1 VDIRHVAGYN
11 PPPGEARLL
20 RSVPGPSLATVFVK
34 EDNMTWS
41 ASSAAAQTASHKLHR
56 SPLEIG
62 QAVVRQEARALWD
75 LAELLGDSFVR
86 AVELLHK
93 CRGSVIVSGMG
104 KAGLIGRKV
113 AATLAS
119 TGTRSHFLHPAEAI
133 HGDLG
138 RIHTHDLVLLLS
150 QSGTTEEVLRLLPS
164 LQNWQVPIIA
174 ITGQLESPLAQVA
187 QVTLWIGNVQEA
199 GSLQLA
205 PSTSTTAMLALGDA
219 LALAV
224 SERRGFTS
232 ADFAKFHPGGALG
245 RQLARV
251 EDCMRPLAQCRIT
264 CESAPLRESLVRLSQ
279 PGRRSGAILVTDPA
293 GILCGIFTDSDLA
306 RLLESQREH
315 LLDQPIAQ
323 VMTSS
328 PTTVTAGT
336 MMAEAIGL
344 LSQRKISELPVVDAN
359 GLPLGVVDITDVVAF
374 MPREQ
379 TATPPDAP
387 VRLRVFDPPNRT
399 TASHVDETRRTM

>member
-1 VDIRHVAGYN
+1 
-11 PPPGEARLL
+11 
-20 RSVPGPSLATVFVK
+20 
-34 EDNMTWS
+34 
-41 ASSAAAQTASHKLHR
+41 
-56 SPLEIG
+56 
-62 QAVVRQEARALWD
+62 
-75 LAELLGDSFVR
+75 
-86 AVELLHK
+86 
-93 CRGSVIVSGMG
+93 
-104 KAGLIGRKV
+104 
-113 AATLAS
+113 
-119 TGTRSHFLHPAEAI
+119 
-133 HGDLG
+133 
-138 RIHTHDLVLLLS
+138 
-150 QSGTTEEVLRLLPS
+150 
-164 LQNWQVPIIA
+164 
-174 ITGQLESPLAQVA
+174 
-187 QVTLWIGNVQEA
+187 
-199 GSLQLA
+199 
-205 PSTSTTAMLALGDA
+205 MLALGDA